1 MTSSVDRK
9 KYWDLLETLRWIQK
23 RDEQMVAEMRDW
35 SDEDRMAR
43 PVIGMRVPRVLRSPP
58 EGSDI
63 KRRPDLAGAEA
74 QGGDRSAPSALD
86 DVLKKVESGRV
97 RMTAIRCTGAS
108 PSQMTVPLAELNDL
122 HFRLIPGHEVAPVGL
137 WSRWRGILLWRSPQF
152 LSADVMSAW
161 PARNLK
167 PASVSNA
174 ILRRLQEIMKPE
186 AALAKLEARKRC
198 LAEVP
203 NAYPAA
209 FEKAWARL
217 DPSCKRGRG
226 KHGRRSNS
234 RNGKPSK

>member
-1 MTSSVDRK
+1 MTSSADRK

-43 PVIGMRVPRVLRSPP
+43 AVIGMRVPRALRSPP

-74 QGGDRSAPSALD
+74 QGDDRPASALD
-86 DVLKKVESGRV
+86 DVLKKVQSGRV

-108 PSQMTVPLAELNDL
+108 RVQITVPLAELNDL
-122 HFRLIPGHEVAPVGL
+122 HFRFAPGHEVAPIGL
-137 WSRWRGILLWRSPQF
+137 WSRSRGILLWRSPQF
-152 LSADVMSAW
+152 MSTEVMSAW
-161 PARNLK
+161 PARTLK

-174 ILRRLQEIMKPE
+174 ILRRLHEIMKPE
-186 AALAKLEARKRC
+186 APLPKPEARKRC

-209 FEKAWARL
+209 FEKAWAKL

-226 KHGRRSNS
+226 KHGRRSNP
-234 RNGKPSK
+234 RIGKPSE